1 MLGPIPFNK
10 YLNDLFLVLS
20 KRDVCN
26 FDNNTTAS
34 MCHKETELAIH
45 WFEDNYIN
53 LNTGKRLVKNEV
65 FM

>member
-1 MLGPIPFNK
+1 MLGSIPFNK
-10 YLNDLFLVLS
+10 YLNDLFLFLS
-20 KRDVCN
+20 KIDVCN

-53 LNTGKRLVKNEV
+53 LNTGKCMVKNEV